1 MSNGHGTGRGIEHG
15 IGRSVSHGIE
25 CGIGPGISRS
35 ISRGIERIAAAF
47 DQARAEDRAALIVY
61 FTLGYPTLERSL
73 ELVMA
78 AVDSGADLVELGVP
92 FSDPLADG
100 PVIQRAAHVARQQGV
115 TLAHCLEAAATL
127 RRRGVEVPLLF
138 MGYYNPILAF
148 GASLTSTSLDQPNAA
163 LSNRSV
169 RAGQK
174 PQGAPL
180 ALEDLTKQGLASGD
194 RSAGGNG
201 QDPKGAPLTLP
212 GLDQPN
218 TAPSERFAGNH
229 QGVNGAPSGL
239 ESLAKPGVAS
249 GDRFASGAHDPKG
262 VPDLGAACAAAGVD
276 GWIVPDLP
284 PEEGAALEQVCQ
296 AHGLALVYLVA
307 PTSPPDRVRLIAER
321 SRGFVYLVS
330 VTGITGARE
339 QLPAGLAEFVGRV
352 RQETTTPLAVG
363 FGISTPE
370 QAAQVAALADGVIVG
385 SALVRRAAEADGREQ
400 VAALVAGLRRGVER
414 GGKV

>member
-148 GASLTSTSLDQPNAA
+148 GASLTSTSVDQPNAA
-163 LSNRSV
+163 L
-169 RAGQK
+169 
-174 PQGAPL
+174 
-180 ALEDLTKQGLASGD
+180 
-194 RSAGGNG
+194 
-201 QDPKGAPLTLP
+201 
-212 GLDQPN
+212 
-218 TAPSERFAGNH
+218 SERFAGNH

-414 GGKV
+414 GGKVMG